1 MLRAATFAATT
12 AFMPDFH
19 IPPLNQALA
28 AAIQHKIDSKTK
40 PLGALGQ
47 LEQLARQVALVQQT
61 LTPTLHQ
68 PHLLVFAADHGIAAE
83 GVSKYPQEVTYQ
95 MVLNFL
101 RGRAAINVFCRQQGI
116 SLHIIDAGV
125 KGSFTDFPAV
135 RNQKIA
141 AGTRS
146 FLHEP
151 AMTSTQREQALAA
164 GAQLAREV
172 AATGCNV
179 LGFGEMGIGNTSA
192 ATLLM
197 HRLTGLPLAD
207 CLGRGTGLDDA
218 QLAHKAAVLATAA
231 GTHAHVTAPLGVL
244 ATFGGFEIAQMTGAM
259 LAAAEAGL
267 VLLID
272 GFIAT
277 AALLVAAALH
287 PAVLEYCVFGH
298 QSEESGHQ
306 LLLGYLNARPLLSL
320 GLRLGEGTG
329 CALAYPLLVAAVSF
343 LNEMASFESAGVSQ
357 AAAEPTT
364 TAG

>member
-1 MLRAATFAATT
+1 MPHFHLR
-12 AFMPDFH
+12 
-19 IPPLNQALA
+19 PLNQSLA
-28 AAIQHKIDSKTK
+28 AAIQYKIDTKTK

-61 LTPTLHQ
+61 LTPKLQQ
-68 PHLLVFAADHGIAAE
+68 PHMLVFAADHGIAAE

-101 RGRAAINVFCRQQGI
+101 SGGAAINVFCRQQGMA
-116 SLHIIDAGV
+116 LRIIDAGV
-125 KGSFTDFPAV
+125 KGSFADFPAV
-135 RNQKIA
+135 TDQKIA
-141 AGTRS
+141 EGTRS
-146 FLHEP
+146 FLREP
-151 AMTSTQREQALAA
+151 AMTAAQCEQALEA

-207 CLGRGTGLDDA
+207 CLGRGTGLDDD
-218 QLAHKAAVLATAA
+218 QLAHKAAVLTAA
-231 GTHAHVTAPLGVL
+231 AATHAAVSAPLEVL

-259 LAAAEAGL
+259 LAAAEAGML
-267 VLLID
+267 LLID

-277 AALLVAAALH
+277 AALLVTTKLY

-298 QSEESGHQ
+298 QSEETGHR
-306 LLLGYLNARPLLSL
+306 LLLGHLNARPLLSL

-329 CALAYPLLVAAVSF
+329 CALAYPLLQAAVSF

-357 AAAEPTT
+357 AAPQPAS
-364 TAG
+364 AV